1 MSRLAHINEQVTA
14 SRFRVDPK
22 SISFMTHLKL
32 LSRCALTSAFAI
44 LTAHAHAASTTELK
58 IAVDRVKAHIDPH
71 MYGLMTEE
79 INFAYEGGLYGE
91 LIRNR
96 SFKAEA
102 GYAYLAEEPVY
113 WSTVGA
119 AEIALDGKNKLNDAL
134 DLSLALTIANA
145 SPEQPA
151 GIRNGGYWGIGL
163 TPDTTY
169 NVSFYARTDGDIGPL
184 TASLAKSSGATVVS
198 AKVDGIGHDWKK
210 FDVTLRT
217 GSSLAPSKDNVF
229 TLTASR
235 PGKLWVQQ
243 VSVFGPTY
251 KNRPNGL
258 RPDLMAL
265 MAGLKPTFLRFPGGN
280 YIEGDILAQRFQ
292 WKKTI
297 GDPAQ
302 RPGHR
307 SPWNYWSTDGM
318 GMMEFLLWCEDLKM
332 EPLLAVFAGYA
343 LGGDRLAA
351 EEDLAPHVQ
360 DALDEIE
367 YIIGGVDT
375 KWGAQRAKDGH
386 PAPFPLRYVE
396 IGNEDVFD
404 KSGSYDKRF
413 AIFYKAIK
421 ARYPQLTLISTMAAN
436 ATPSQRPDMID
447 DHTYGWGEA
456 QMYEHLGDYDKRP
469 RTDPK
474 VFVGEWATHH
484 GWPMPDMKAA
494 IADAAYLTSL
504 ERNADVVRMTAYAP
518 LLANL
523 SQVSG
528 NSRDRSMQWDTN
540 LIGYDALKSYGT
552 PSYYV
557 QTMFSSH
564 LGDVVLESSAQ
575 HVPNWTS
582 EDGKTFPALNW
593 VATRKDEAGK
603 PSRIQI
609 KFASRAATPQPV
621 RVKLAGVKTL
631 APTATLTVMNS
642 PNPDAGNSLDEPTR
656 IAPRTETVKG
666 IASEFTLNVPAY
678 SVGVLELELR

>member
-1 MSRLAHINEQVTA
+1 
-14 SRFRVDPK
+14 
-22 SISFMTHLKL
+22 MTHLKL
-32 LSRCALTSAFAI
+32 LSLCALTSAFVI
-44 LTAHAHAASTTELK
+44 LTAPAHAASTTELK

-113 WSTVGA
+113 WNTVGA
-119 AEIALDGKNKLNDAL
+119 AEIALDGKSKLNDAL
-134 DLSLALTIANA
+134 DLSLAVTIKSA
-145 SPEQPA
+145 SPGQPA
-151 GIRNGGYWGIGL
+151 GVRNGGYWGIGL
-163 TPDTTY
+163 KPDTTY
-169 NVSFYARTDGDIGPL
+169 NVSFYARAEGEIGPL
-184 TASLAKSSGATVVS
+184 TASLAKSAGATVV
-198 AKVDGIGHDWKK
+198 AGKVDGVGRDWKK
-210 FDVTLRT
+210 FDITLRT
-217 GSSLAPSKDNVF
+217 GSDLAPSSDNVF

-235 PGKLWVQQ
+235 PGKLWLQQ

-251 KNRPNGL
+251 KNRQNGL

-265 MAGLKPTFLRFPGGN
+265 MAGLKPGFLRFPGGN

-318 GMMEFLLWCEDLKM
+318 GMMEFLLWCEDLNM
-332 EPLLAVFAGYA
+332 EPLLAVFAGYT
-343 LGGDRLAA
+343 LGGDRLAT
-351 EEDLAPHVQ
+351 EDDLAPHVQ

-375 KWGAQRAKDGH
+375 KWGAQRARDGH
-386 PAPFPLRYVE
+386 PQPFPLRYVE

-421 ARYPQLTLISTMAAN
+421 ARYPQLTLISTMAAD

-469 RTDPK
+469 RTAPK
-474 VFVGEWATHH
+474 VFVGEWATHQ
-484 GWPMPDMKAA
+484 GWPMPNMKAA

-504 ERNADVVRMTAYAP
+504 ERNADVVLMTAYAP
-518 LLANL
+518 LLANV

-528 NSRDRSMQWDTN
+528 PSRDRSMQWDTN

-582 EDGKTFPALNW
+582 DDGKTFPALNW

-609 KFASRAATPQPV
+609 KFASRAATQQPV
-621 RVKLAGVKTL
+621 RVKLAGVKKL
-631 APTATLTVMNS
+631 APTATLTVMS
-642 PNPDAGNSLDEPTR
+642 SANPDAGNSLDEPTR

-666 IASEFTLNVPAY
+666 IAPEFTLNVPAY

>member
-1 MSRLAHINEQVTA
+1 M
-14 SRFRVDPK
+14 K
-22 SISFMTHLKL
+22 HLKL
-32 LSRCALTSAFAI
+32 FSHHVLSSAFVL
-44 LTAHAHAASTTELK
+44 LTANAHAANMAELN
-58 IAVDRVKAHIDPH
+58 IAADRVKAHINPH

-102 GYAYLAEEPVY
+102 GYAYQAEEPVY
-113 WSTVGA
+113 WSAIGA
-119 AEIALDGKNKLNDAL
+119 AEMALDGNNKLNEAL
-134 DLSLALTIANA
+134 DLSLALTIKSA
-145 SPEQPA
+145 SAGQPA
-151 GIRNGGYWGIGL
+151 GIRNEGYWGIGL
-163 TPDTTY
+163 KPDTTY
-169 NVSFYARTDGDIGPL
+169 TVSFYAKAEGEIGPL
-184 TASLAKSSGATVVS
+184 LASFAKAGGAVVVS
-198 AKVDGIGHDWKK
+198 GKVDGVGRDWKK
-210 FDVTLRT
+210 FEITLRT
-217 GSSLAPSKDNVF
+217 GADLTPSKDNVF

-235 PGKLWVQQ
+235 PGKLWLQQ

-258 RPDLMAL
+258 RPDLMEL
-265 MAGLKPTFLRFPGGN
+265 MGALKPKFLRFPGGN
-280 YIEGDILAQRFQ
+280 YVEGDTFGQRFQ

-307 SPWNYWSTDGM
+307 SGWNYWSTDGM
-318 GMMEFLLWCEDLKM
+318 GMMEFLLWCKDLGM
-332 EPLLAVFAGYA
+332 EPLLDVFAGYA
-343 LGGDRLAA
+343 LNGERLTT
-351 EEDLAPHVQ
+351 EEDLAPYVQ
-360 DALDEIE
+360 EALDQIE

-375 KWGAQRAKDGH
+375 KWGAQRARDGH
-386 PAPFPLRYVE
+386 PEPFTMRYVE
-396 IGNEDVFD
+396 IGNEDFFD

-413 AIFYKAIK
+413 AIFHKAIK
-421 ARYPQLTLISTMAAN
+421 AKYPQLTLISTTAAS
-436 ATPSQRPDMID
+436 ATPSQRPAMVD
-447 DHTYGWGEA
+447 DHTYAWGEV
-456 QMYEHLGDYDKRP
+456 QMYEHLNDYDQRV

-474 VFVGEWATHH
+474 VFVGEWATHQ
-484 GWPMPDMKAA
+484 GWPMPNMKAA

-504 ERNADVVRMTAYAP
+504 ERNADVVQMAAYAP

-528 NSRDRSMQWDTN
+528 HSRERSMQWDTN

-564 LGDVVLESSAQ
+564 LGDVVLQSSAQ

-582 EDGKTFPALNW
+582 DQGKTFPALHW

-603 PSRIQI
+603 PSRIYI
-609 KFASRAATPQPV
+609 KFASRAAMQQPV
-621 RVKLAGVKTL
+621 HVKLTGVKAL
-631 APTATLTVMNS
+631 ASTAKLTVMS
-642 PNPDAGNSLDEPTR
+642 SSNPDAGNSLDEPTR
-656 IAPRTETVKG
+656 IVPKTHTVKG
-666 IASEFTLNVPAY
+666 IAPEFTLDVPAY